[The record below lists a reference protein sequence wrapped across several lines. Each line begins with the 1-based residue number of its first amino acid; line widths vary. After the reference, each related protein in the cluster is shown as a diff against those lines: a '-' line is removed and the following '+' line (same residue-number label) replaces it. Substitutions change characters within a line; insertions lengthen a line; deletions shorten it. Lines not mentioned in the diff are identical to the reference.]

1 MLSEISGDVGWR
13 GRQGTYHV
21 LEEDGGLDD
30 VGEVRS
36 GGLDDGGEVLER
48 LGLFQ
53 GTSAVLCCIHIAA
66 AGAAGRQRPDA
77 ATPKCRRARRA
88 RAVLRDGP
96 EGRTYGLGLDTA
108 LDDLHADWVQRD
120 ASRQE
125 DERVRLGRLAVWPLS
140 APAPVLHGDGRA
152 TSPLER
158 ERAEDV
164 QGPMA
169 LGALEVA
176 MVV

>member
-1 MLSEISGDVGWR
+1 MSWRKTLVLTTWERSDPAASITAERFLSAWVYCR
-13 GRQGTYHV
+13 VHQRC
-21 LEEDGGLDD
+21 
-30 VGEVRS
+30 
-36 GGLDDGGEVLER
+36 
-48 LGLFQ
+48 
-53 GTSAVLCCIHIAA
+53 SAVSTLRRQVLQ
-66 AGAAGRQRPDA
+66 GAAGRQGPDA